1 MRRRW
6 IALLLVVLVALW
18 FATYIAHFTGE
29 GPFGGPTMAQ
39 DWGPA
44 PPAGWTRHE
53 AADGSLAVWLPSNW
67 RAAGMGAQVRGT
79 DVFGA
84 SGPIGS
90 AEPST
95 ILRVARYQLQRK
107 WTLDD
112 LRRAAHANIS
122 DDASVRGEVSSWLQL
137 VAGRAASVLRF
148 DYEVVA
154 NGRVTR
160 MSKLEYA
167 FLVGG
172 SSYVLGFR
180 AQAGVIDRIRDTLD
194 QIASTFRPRG

>member
-6 IALLLVVLVALW
+6 IALLLVVLGALW
-18 FATYIAHFTGE
+18 FATYIANFTGE
-29 GPFGGPTMAQ
+29 GPFGGPTMAK
-39 DWGPA
+39 DWGPS
-44 PPAGWTRHE
+44 PPTGWTRHE
-53 AADGSLAVWLPSNW
+53 AADGSLAVWLPPNW
-67 RAAGMGAQVRGT
+67 RTADIGAQLRGI

-84 SGPIGS
+84 SGPTVS

-95 ILRVARYQLQRK
+95 ILRVTRYQLQRK
-107 WTLDD
+107 WTLDG
-112 LRRAAHANIS
+112 LRQAAHANLR
-122 DDASVRGEVSSWLQL
+122 DNASVRGEIRSWLQL
-137 VAGRAASVLRF
+137 IAGRAASVLRF
-148 DYEVVA
+148 DYEVVG

-180 AQAGVIDRIRDTLD
+180 SEAGAIDRIRDTLD
-194 QIASTFRPRG
+194 QIASSFRPQG